1 MKRLALIFTA
11 IAIASSL
18 TITAC
23 SQPSEQPEE
32 GSPSP
37 EETAPS
43 PAE

>member
-1 MKRLALIFTA
+1 MKRLTLIFTA
-11 IAIASSL
+11 IAIATSL
-18 TITAC
+18 AITSC

-32 GSPSP
+32 GTPSP